1 MPAPSETAQQ
11 VSSEKRKAKEII
23 HQVFCTPHVIQKSC
37 LWARSLVTVNN
48 IKEQYMLSPHTVS
61 CG

>member
-1 MPAPSETAQQ
+1 MLMPAPSETAQQ

-23 HQVFCTPHVIQKSC
+23 YQVFCTPHVIQKSC

-48 IKEQYMLSPHTVS
+48 IKEQ
-61 CG
+61 